1 MANKRTPK
9 PARGVQKLMQRDPN
23 SLNSRKV
30 SAAIE
35 ALDNIVVDFENRW
48 GIDRLPSLVDE
59 ALRNRFYD
67 QLDRLNAAIHADIGS
82 EVKAEAEA
90 MARGYAALERVAK
103 ANGHKELS
111 GEFWEAAMPNG
122 QVLAI
127 CRTFEEQA
135 KVARE
140 NRDMVVYSVE
150 EIANI
155 LAAWEGH
162 KDVTLAK
169 HLFPGAEV
177 SEVRFTGDVVDDE
190 LPF

>member
-35 ALDNIVVDFENRW
+35 ALDIIVVDFENRW
-48 GIDRLPSLVDE
+48 GIDRLPTLVDE

-67 QLDRLNAAIHADIGS
+67 QLDRLNAAIQADIGS

-90 MARGYAALERVAK
+90 MARGYAALERTAK

-127 CRTFEEQA
+127 CRTFEEQD

-177 SEVRFTGDVVDDE
+177 AEVRFTGDVVDDE